1 MHFSKIIA
9 GTMKWGIWGAR
20 FSTSDYEQIIRE
32 SLDVGVTSFD
42 HADIYGGY
50 TTEAEFGAVLR
61 QNPSLRNEIQ
71 LITKCGIRMLS
82 ANRPQHAIKYY
93 DTSAAHII
101 NSVENSLRNFHT
113 DYLDVLL
120 IHRPDFLLDADEVA
134 AAFARLKQQGKVLH
148 FGVSN
153 FTSAQL
159 SLLHS
164 RFPVEVHQIECSL
177 LHLDPFWDGTLD
189 QCQQL
194 GIVPMAWG
202 PLGSGNL
209 FSTNPEPAASRIRK
223 VAEELASVY
232 QTDADVLLLAW
243 LLKHPSGIFPV
254 TGTTKSERIRR
265 AVAAAE
271 IQMNREDWY
280 KLWTAATGAEV
291 P

>member
-1 MHFSKIIA
+1 MHFSRIIA
-9 GTMKWGIWGAR
+9 GTMKWGIWGAG
-20 FSTSDYEQIIRE
+20 FSTADYEQIIRE
-32 SLDVGVTSFD
+32 SLDAGVTSFD
-42 HADIYGGY
+42 HADIYGSY

-61 QNPSLRNEIQ
+61 QNPSLRGEIQ

-82 ANRPQHAIKYY
+82 ANRPQHAIKSY

-101 NSVENSLRNFHT
+101 NSVENSLKNFHT

-134 AAFARLKQQGKVLH
+134 TAFARLKQQGKVLH

-153 FTSAQL
+153 FTPAQV

-202 PLGSGNL
+202 PLGSGNF
-209 FSTNPEPAASRIRK
+209 FSTNPGPAALRIRK
-223 VAEELASVY
+223 VAEELSEVY
-232 QTDADVLLLAW
+232 QTSADVILFSW
-243 LLKHPSGIFPV
+243 LLRHPSGIFPV
-254 TGTTKSERIRR
+254 TGTSKSERIRK

-280 KLWTAATGAEV
+280 KLWTAATGTEV